1 MNFDE
6 LKAKDQ
12 AYIANTYAR
21 FDVWI
26 ENGNNAVCRDETGK
40 EYVDF
45 GSGIGVNVL
54 GYSDRGWAEAVSK
67 QLVTLQHTSN
77 LYYTK
82 PGVEL
87 AEKLCKASGF
97 EKVFFCNSGAEA
109 NEGMIKAARKY
120 SYDRY
125 GEGRSTIISLK
136 NSFHGRT
143 VTTLSATGQDHY
155 HEFFFPFTG
164 GFVFAP
170 MNDIDALKEMAD
182 NSVCAVMV
190 ELIQGEGG
198 VMAADPEFIRQ
209 VRAFCDERDLL
220 LLIDEVQTGIG
231 HTGYF
236 LASQAYGVQAD
247 ITSLAKGL
255 GGGLPIGAVLL
266 SKKVEGVLSFGDH
279 GSTFGANPAVCAG
292 GSYVVDRIL
301 QDGFLEEVQKKG
313 AYIRGKLSNME
324 GVAEIS
330 GLGLMIGIL
339 PKEKKAGDL
348 AKECLQK
355 GLLILTAKNKLRMLP
370 PLTIT
375 YEEIDRGLAVLESVL
390 K

>member
-6 LKAKDQ
+6 LKAKDHK
-12 AYIANTYAR
+12 YIANTYAR
-21 FDVWI
+21 FDLWI
-26 ENGNNAVCRDETGK
+26 ESGKNAVCQDENGN

-54 GYSDRGWAEAVSK
+54 GYSDPNWAEAVSK
-67 QLVTLQHTSN
+67 QLFTLQHTSN

-82 PGVEL
+82 PAVEL
-87 AEKLCKASGF
+87 AEKLCKATGF
-97 EKVFFCNSGAEA
+97 HKVFFANSGAEA
-109 NEGMIKAARKY
+109 NEGMIKVARKY
-120 SYDRY
+120 SFDRY

-143 VTTLSATGQDHY
+143 VTTLSATGQEHY
-155 HEFFFPFTG
+155 HEYFFPFTG
-164 GFVFAP
+164 GFLYAP
-170 MNDIDALKEMAD
+170 MNDVESLKSMLD
-182 NSVCAVMV
+182 DSVCAVMV

-198 VMAADPEFIRQ
+198 VLAADPEFIRQ
-209 VRAFCDERDLL
+209 VRAFCDEHDLL

-247 ITSLAKGL
+247 IMSLAKGL

-266 SKKVEGVLSFGDH
+266 SEKTEGVLSFGDH

-292 GSYVVDRIL
+292 ANFVVDQIL
-301 QDGFLEEVQKKG
+301 QNGFLEEVQKKG
-313 AYIRGKLSNME
+313 SYIREKLSQMD

-355 GLLILTAKNKLRMLP
+355 GLLILTAKDKLRMLP

-375 YEEIDRGLAVLESVL
+375 YEEIDRGLAVLESIL
-390 K
+390 